1 MAAPTSD
8 EPVVKIPLE
17 AQLGRN
23 RGLSG
28 GLSAGRLLPAR
39 EHAERRSRREGSS
52 ALVWC
57 GAERGRGRVMIP
69 FTSHRHHA
77 PEEHGEAD
85 VGQKCA
91 QRGKKEVMAWPCN
104 AAAYAAALPTATQQI
119 TTPGSKPKIYRFDDA
134 NYRRC
139 SAAPSA
145 SPPVHFEQLIPP
157 LPLILLFRRFP
168 NSPCGAKHRNADRD
182 ADADV
187 SQSIWRDLGAARR
200 VSTPVSMRGCM
211 PMRWALCWCSI
222 GSIPTLCWGH
232 LPAPLLQPRSSGRS
246 AGMCGE
252 AKCTGACRRGLDGPQ
267 VAPPQVGVHGGG
279 ACGDSGARV
288 PPWVL
293 QRDRSGQE
301 GNQPARKGS
310 SSRRSTLP
318 RGTWRSCSREP
329 SLPCGFTPGNRG
341 ILVN

>member
-1 MAAPTSD
+1 
-8 EPVVKIPLE
+8 
-17 AQLGRN
+17 
-23 RGLSG
+23 
-28 GLSAGRLLPAR
+28 
-39 EHAERRSRREGSS
+39 
-52 ALVWC
+52 
-57 GAERGRGRVMIP
+57 MIP

-119 TTPGSKPKIYRFDDA
+119 TTPGSKPKIYRFDEA
-134 NYRRC
+134 NYCRC
-139 SAAPSA
+139 SAAPGA

-211 PMRWALCWCSI
+211 PMRWALSWC
-222 GSIPTLCWGH
+222 
-232 LPAPLLQPRSSGRS
+232 
-246 AGMCGE
+246 
-252 AKCTGACRRGLDGPQ
+252 
-267 VAPPQVGVHGGG
+267 
-279 ACGDSGARV
+279 
-288 PPWVL
+288 
-293 QRDRSGQE
+293 
-301 GNQPARKGS
+301 
-310 SSRRSTLP
+310 
-318 RGTWRSCSREP
+318 
-329 SLPCGFTPGNRG
+329 
-341 ILVN
+341 